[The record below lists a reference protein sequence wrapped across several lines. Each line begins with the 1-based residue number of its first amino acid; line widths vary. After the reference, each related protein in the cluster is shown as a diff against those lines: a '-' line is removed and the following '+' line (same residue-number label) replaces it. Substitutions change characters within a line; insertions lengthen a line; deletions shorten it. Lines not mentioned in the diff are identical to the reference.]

1 MIRLKS
7 ICRGKEFYM
16 VANRFNKRLVIS
28 VLFMSLIGLGGY
40 AYGAE
45 RHITIAVLP
54 CTDVVMT
61 FKKFHPLVTYLKQQ
75 TGIDIRLVVP
85 KGSERL
91 ETAIENG
98 DIDIAFQDPHTYVR
112 LASLYDKSTLVRSL
126 NRAGA
131 ISQSGVVIT
140 SKDSLIKKVKDLKG
154 KTVMFGPRVSA
165 TKWVAA
171 KTLFEENGI
180 DIDKDLKAYSN
191 GGCCEDIAFNVYLKA
206 VDAGVVCDHFLQE
219 HPEKQREIG
228 IDAMQ
233 LIVVS
238 RTRLVPTKL
247 FAARRGISEST
258 VTKINDALLG
268 LDKNKPEHAK
278 ILYRAELGG
287 FQKSRDE
294 DYNGIRM
301 LIGAKKD

>member
-1 MIRLKS
+1 MIGLTGLFK
-7 ICRGKEFYM
+7 GEELYM
-16 VANRFNKRLVIS
+16 VTNRLNKRFALG
-28 VLFMSLIGLGGY
+28 VLFMSLIGLGGD

-45 RHITIAVLP
+45 RNITIAVLP

-61 FKKFHPLVTYLKQQ
+61 FKKFHPLVTYLKEK
-75 TGIDIRLVVP
+75 TGLDIKLLVP
-85 KGSERL
+85 KRSERL
-91 ETAIENG
+91 KNAIENG

-112 LASLYDKSTLVRSL
+112 LAALYDKTTLIRSL
-126 NRAGA
+126 TRAGTT
-131 ISQSGVVIT
+131 SQSGVIIT
-140 SKDSLIKKVKDLKG
+140 SKDSLIKEVKDLRG

-165 TKWVAA
+165 AKWVAA
-171 KTLFEENGI
+171 KILFEENGI
-180 DIDKDLKAYSN
+180 DINKDLKGYSN

-206 VDAGVVCDHFLQE
+206 VDAGVVCDHFLE
-219 HPEKQREIG
+219 GHSEKQKEIG
-228 IDAMQ
+228 IDAMK

-247 FAARRGISEST
+247 FAARRGLSKIT

-268 LDKNKPEHAK
+268 LDKNSPEHAK

-287 FQKSRDE
+287 FQKSSDG

-301 LIGAKKD
+301 IIGAKKD